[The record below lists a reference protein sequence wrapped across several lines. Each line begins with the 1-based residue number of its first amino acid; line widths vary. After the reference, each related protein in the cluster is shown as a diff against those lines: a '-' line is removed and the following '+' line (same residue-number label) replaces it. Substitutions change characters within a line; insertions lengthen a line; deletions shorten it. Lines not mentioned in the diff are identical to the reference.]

1 MKLTFTFKKSIT
13 IIAMSFLLL
22 VAPFV
27 GQAEAS
33 SKPAAISKTAT
44 SLIGV
49 KYSYGGN
56 TMSGFDCSG
65 YVSYVFKQHNVQVS
79 RTAASM
85 HASGTSVSKA
95 NLETGDLVF
104 FNTAG
109 KRVSHVGIYIG
120 DGKFAHASTS
130 KGVRVDKLNDPYYW
144 GERYVGAKRI
154 SGVNAVASAN

>member
-1 MKLTFTFKKSIT
+1 
-13 IIAMSFLLL
+13 MSFLLF
-22 VAPFV
+22 VAPLV
-27 GQAEAS
+27 GQVEAS

-56 TMSGFDCSG
+56 TKSGFDCSG
-65 YVSYVFKQHNVQVS
+65 YVSYVFKQHDVQLS
-79 RTAASM
+79 RTAANM
-85 HASGTSVSKA
+85 HASGTSVSKT

-109 KRVSHVGIYIG
+109 NRVSHVGIYIG

>member
-1 MKLTFTFKKSIT
+1 
-13 IIAMSFLLL
+13 
-22 VAPFV
+22 
-27 GQAEAS
+27 
-33 SKPAAISKTAT
+33 
-44 SLIGV
+44 
-49 KYSYGGN
+49 
-56 TMSGFDCSG
+56 
-65 YVSYVFKQHNVQVS
+65 
-79 RTAASM
+79 M

-109 KRVSHVGIYIG
+109 NRVSHVGIYIG